1 MVGDVK
7 PASSLDMAP
16 SFNLFNQSFDSF
28 GDVQYFANDSS
39 LQADSF
45 GLAQVESVGG
55 ENLVLRKDSS
65 FPLARSGSLTLGY
78 SPVNSFGN
86 GSRIGGSG
94 HRSMMVVG
102 GHDARS
108 TSPTQVLNMYR
119 SYSSV
124 PRSAASATLEV
135 SRSSGGGM
143 MMMSS
148 GSASF
153 GMYGGGR
160 SSATYDAAASPVYDT
175 HAPLP
180 PPVSSIP
187 PFYYLLRKFKEAFR
201 GITFLLPGIKECLVP
216 PSPEI
221 TSSSAPNPTT
231 DDDAM
236 VKASPSADANDKV
249 VTTTKWEPSV
259 RESMLARLCV
269 CCIFFTDK

>member
-1 MVGDVK
+1 
-7 PASSLDMAP
+7 MAP
-16 SFNLFNQSFDSF
+16 SFTLFNQSFDSF

-55 ENLVLRKDSS
+55 ENLVLRKDAS
-65 FPLARSGSLTLGY
+65 FPLANSGSLTLGY

-86 GSRIGGSG
+86 GSRVGGSS

-124 PRSAASATLEV
+124 PRSAASATLEA
-135 SRSSGGGM
+135 SRSSGGMQM
-143 MMMSS
+143 MMNS

-160 SSATYDAAASPVYDT
+160 SSAAYDPASPIYDA
-175 HAPLP
+175 HAPPLP
-180 PPVSSIP
+180 PPMNSTP
-187 PFYYLLRKFKEAFR
+187 PFYYLLRKFREAFR
-201 GITFLLPGIKECLVP
+201 GITFLLPGIKECMIP
-216 PSPEI
+216 PPPEI
-221 TSSSAPNPTT
+221 TPSSAPNHTAEDITT
-231 DDDAM
+231 
-236 VKASPSADANDKV
+236 VKASPSGDGAEKL

-259 RESMLARLCV
+259 RS
-269 CCIFFTDK
+269 